1 MSNIAIRVE
10 RLGRRY
16 RIGGPQTGY
25 KTIRETLL
33 FCRSRHL
40 EPTFGRRSER
50 RY

>member
-1 MSNIAIRVE
+1 MSDMAIHIE
-10 RLGRRY
+10 RLSRRY
-16 RIGGPQTGY
+16 RIGGLQAR
-25 KTIRETLL
+25 KTIRKTLV